1 MEQATPTLEELHKL
15 VQMSGTIN
23 MEIFYWWCIAL
34 MVIIHAGFLS
44 YEIGASRLKN
54 VLTAGVKN
62 ILAFAF
68 IVPTFF
74 FFGWFIYNGFAAG
87 FTLDMDAAAASLP
100 WSGAMGPNVEDNAT
114 GIFWG
119 AFALFAATTA
129 SIMSGALIERTRM
142 SAFIILAII
151 LGSAV
156 WILGAAWSWHPSGWL
171 TTEWGFHDVGAAG
184 CVHTIAGF
192 FTLGVVMNVGARI
205 GRFNADGSANPIV
218 GHSMPMSVIGLMLVI
233 VGFFGF
239 LGGCIIY
246 NVGGQWTNIYG
257 QPTNLS
263 AFAFNT
269 LMGFAGGLIGAYLT
283 TREPFWMMSGGLIGI
298 ISVAPGLDVYYPP
311 LAYVIGM
318 GVAAAAPLVHKF
330 LVKRQ
335 IDDAVGAFAVH
346 GFGGFAG
353 IVISG
358 IFLAGYPNMAE
369 GVPPVNFLGQAG
381 GAVVLALLGFIP
393 GYLISLAMKQAGFL
407 RVPAHAEER
416 GLDLTEVPAEAY
428 PEWAL
433 TGASTTY
440 ISTDSGSGAT
450 VVVAEV
456 KAI

>member
-1 MEQATPTLEELHKL
+1 MEQTTPTLEELHKL
-15 VQMSGTIN
+15 IQMSDTIN

-34 MVIIHAGFLS
+34 MMVIHAGFLS

-54 VLTAGVKN
+54 ALTAGVKN

-74 FFGWFIYNGFAAG
+74 FFGWWIYNGFAG
-87 FTLDMDAAAASLP
+87 GLIPDLDGAAASLP
-100 WSGAMGPNVEDNAT
+100 WAGSMGPSITDNAT
-114 GIFWG
+114 GIFWA

-151 LGSAV
+151 LGSGV
-156 WILGAAWSWHPSGWL
+156 WILGAAWSWHPAGWL

-205 GRFNADGSANPIV
+205 GRFNADGSANDIV

-246 NVGGQWTNIYG
+246 NAGGQWTNIYG
-257 QPTNLS
+257 QPTTLS

-311 LAYVIGM
+311 FAYVIGM
-318 GVAAAAPLVHKF
+318 GVAAAAPLVHK
-330 LVKRQ
+330 LLAKRG

-358 IFLAGYPNMAE
+358 IFIAGYPNVME
-369 GVPPVNFLGQAG
+369 GAPPVNFLGQAG
-381 GAVVLALLGFIP
+381 GAIVLAALGFFP
-393 GYLISLAMKQAGFL
+393 GYLISLLMKKMGVL

-416 GLDLTEVPAEAY
+416 GLDLVEVPAQAY
-428 PEWAL
+428 PEWAI
-433 TGASTTY
+433 TGASTTTT
-440 ISTDSGSGAT
+440 S
-450 VVVAEV
+450 VASDAPSAAYGEA
-456 KAI
+456 KPA